1 MPRYTHIVV
10 SSEEP
15 DSLELA
21 QQLRKTIPGV
31 RTEAHCQSASEAEL
45 VLLYSTDSEYP
56 LVYAVLELEAPIEY

>member
-1 MPRYTHIVV
+1 MSRYTHIVV

-15 DSLELA
+15 DSLGLA

-45 VLLYSTDSEYP
+45 VLLYSRNSECP
-56 LVYAVLELEAPIEY
+56 LIYAVVELATPIEY